1 MAAIVNKV
9 LKTEAFVLAVNNINC
24 VKLPRTAAFEF
35 INYQLLYFT
44 IYLFMMYYK
53 NFYE

>member
-1 MAAIVNKV
+1 MATIVNKV
-9 LKTEAFVLAVNNINC
+9 LKTEAFVLTVNNIHC
-24 VKLPRTAAFEF
+24 VNLPRTANFQF
-35 INYQLLYFT
+35 IIYQLLYFT